1 MVAVYVTY
9 TTDGAKNSFNM
20 SMENLNVSPLFT
32 SQYPSCFLVAKKLFS
47 YFYIYLKCTVKYLKQ
62 VNYS

>member
-1 MVAVYVTY
+1 MVVVYVTY

-32 SQYPSCFLVAKKLFS
+32 IQYPSCFLVAKKRFS
-47 YFYIYLKCTVKYLKQ
+47 YFYFKCTVNNLKQ
-62 VNYS
+62 VNYF